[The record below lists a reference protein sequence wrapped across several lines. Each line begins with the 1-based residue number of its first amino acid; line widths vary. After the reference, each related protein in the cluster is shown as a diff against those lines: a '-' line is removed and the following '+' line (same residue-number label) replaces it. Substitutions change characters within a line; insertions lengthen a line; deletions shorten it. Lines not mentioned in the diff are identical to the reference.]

1 MKMPPISSRTALC
14 IVLLLTN
21 GVNGYRTTSL
31 TKPASVESYKR
42 MVRTIA
48 MSTVQLIQIKMAIIG
63 MAIVG
68 SYLLWFKLFPNV
80 VEVKLPD
87 YKEAVYNQTAT
98 HNGLFDFLS
107 FE

>member
-1 MKMPPISSRTALC
+1 
-14 IVLLLTN
+14 
-21 GVNGYRTTSL
+21 
-31 TKPASVESYKR
+31 
-42 MVRTIA
+42 
-48 MSTVQLIQIKMAIIG
+48 

-80 VEVKLPD
+80 VEVKLPN

-98 HNGLFDFLS
+98 HKGLFDFLS

>member
-1 MKMPPISSRTALC
+1 MPSISSRIALC
-14 IVLLLTN
+14 IVLLLAN
-21 GVNGYRTTSL
+21 GVHGYRTTSL

-42 MVRTIA
+42 MVQTIVRTL
-48 MSTVQLIQIKMAIIG
+48 STVQLIQIKMAIIG

-80 VEVKLPD
+80 VEVKLPN

-98 HNGLFDFLS
+98 HKGLFDFLS